1 MEKILV
7 TNHHDG
13 TTLIAINRPERRNA
27 ICRTT
32 ALELQAAFEAFDR
45 DDAQRVAVLA
55 GVGDESFSG
64 GADVTDLPELW
75 RCIPTVGITTDKPIV
90 AAVGGWCIGGALV
103 AAMMCDLLV
112 AADNAKFSY
121 PEAKLGFTGG
131 LIAGLAARIPHKVA
145 MEMMLLCR
153 TIDAR
158 RAYEVGLANEVVATG
173 QQVPVALAMARE
185 MAGFSPMV
193 LKTLKRFVV
202 QGVLPQGPSEKMA
215 RATRELGLVRDS
227 EDGREGI
234 AAFKEKRKPRFT
246 GR

>member
-7 TNHHDG
+7 TNHDDG

-45 DDAQRVAVLA
+45 DDAQRVAVLT
-55 GVGDESFSG
+55 GTGDESFSG

-75 RCIPTVGITTDKPIV
+75 RCIPTVGITTEKPVI

-173 QQVPVALAMARE
+173 QQVAVALAMARE
-185 MAGFSPMV
+185 MTAFSPMV

-234 AAFKEKRKPRFT
+234 VAFKEKRKPRFT

>member
-1 MEKILV
+1 
-7 TNHHDG
+7 
-13 TTLIAINRPERRNA
+13 
-27 ICRTT
+27 
-32 ALELQAAFEAFDR
+32 
-45 DDAQRVAVLA
+45 
-55 GVGDESFSG
+55 
-64 GADVTDLPELW
+64 
-75 RCIPTVGITTDKPIV
+75 
-90 AAVGGWCIGGALV
+90 
-103 AAMMCDLLV
+103 
-112 AADNAKFSY
+112 
-121 PEAKLGFTGG
+121 
-131 LIAGLAARIPHKVA
+131 

-173 QQVPVALAMARE
+173 QQVAVALAMARE
-185 MAGFSPMV
+185 MTAFSPMV

-234 AAFKEKRKPRFT
+234 VAFKEKRKPRFT